1 MKTQKAHFRSRS
13 IKSKAQ
19 DIINTWFVDEPL
31 GKRSRQRR
39 SNSKKN
45 PSIGC
50 AVLVGCSSTFVLFL
64 FAGYLMMG
72 YSEKD
77 TISML
82 EDEGYDSGLSLKLP
96 SVGGHTVFG
105 PNYDSKRHLK
115 PNPDSLS
122 PTEWDLAFIETP
134 LINLKAWSKSFES
147 CFFDHKLNTKVE
159 IMF

>member
-1 MKTQKAHFRSRS
+1 
-13 IKSKAQ
+13 
-19 DIINTWFVDEPL
+19 
-31 GKRSRQRR
+31 
-39 SNSKKN
+39 
-45 PSIGC
+45 
-50 AVLVGCSSTFVLFL
+50 
-64 FAGYLMMG
+64 MG

-96 SVGGHTVFG
+96 SVGGHTVFS

-147 CFFDHKLNTKVE
+147 CFFDHKLNTEVE